1 MRYTI
6 EGFSQEYAM
15 TLKKTVETSKGEKT
29 IKIDCTDLVI
39 LRWFADFYPNMPKTT
54 IEGREYVMVT
64 HSKLLEDLPMIDIS
78 KRAFIDRMQKLVEFG
93 ILDYQLVKKGGTFS
107 FYAFGE
113 NYIHLVDD
121 GRSNAHGVYGQTH
134 TGYTFKRDT
143 GMRSNVQGVY
153 VQTYNKNSSI
163 NNSSINDSSINNN
176 IVENAEKCDAKVIT
190 EIVDYLNEK
199 AHKNYRSNNK
209 TTMRHINAR
218 LKEGRT
224 LSDFKQVIDNR
235 CATWLG
241 TDMEQYLRPETL
253 FGSKF
258 ENYLNAPAPKLRG
271 SDGRILSDETNGW
284 EAAFDW
290 MSGGDKNV

>member
-15 TLKKTVETSKGEKT
+15 TLKKTVATSKGEKT
-29 IKIDCTDLVI
+29 VKIDCTDLVI
-39 LRWFADFYPNMPKTT
+39 LRWFTDFYPNMPKT
-54 IEGREYVMVT
+54 IIDGREYVMVA

-78 KRAFIDRMQKLVEFG
+78 KEAFIDRMKKLVEFG

-107 FYAFGE
+107 FYTFGE
-113 NYIHLVDD
+113 NYTHLVDD
-121 GRSNAHGVYGQTH
+121 GRSNAQGVCVQTH

-143 GMRSNVQGVY
+143 GIRSNAQGVCG
-153 VQTYNKNSSI
+153 QTHNENSSI
-163 NNSSINDSSINNN
+163 EYSSIEDSSIDNN
-176 IVENAEKCDAKVIT
+176 IVENAEKHDTKTIT

-199 AHKNYRSNNK
+199 AHTNYRSNSK

-218 LKEGRT
+218 LKEGYT

-258 ENYLNAPAPKLRG
+258 ENYLNARAPKPRG
-271 SDGRILSDETNGW
+271 GDGRILSDETNGW

>member
-15 TLKKTVETSKGEKT
+15 TLKKTVATDKGEKT
-29 IKIDCTDLVI
+29 VKIDCTDLVI
-39 LRWFADFYPNMPKTT
+39 LRWFTDFYPNMPKT
-54 IEGREYVMVT
+54 IIDGREYVMVA

-78 KRAFIDRMQKLVEFG
+78 KEAFIDRMKKLVEFG

-107 FYAFGE
+107 FYTFGE
-113 NYIHLVDD
+113 NYTHLVDD
-121 GRSNAHGVYGQTH
+121 GRSNAQGVCGQTH
-134 TGYTFKRDT
+134 
-143 GMRSNVQGVY
+143 NE
-153 VQTYNKNSSI
+153 NSSI
-163 NNSSINDSSINNN
+163 EYSSIEDSSIDNN
-176 IVENAEKCDAKVIT
+176 IVENTEKHDMKVIT

-199 AHKNYRSNNK
+199 AHTNYRSNSK

-218 LKEGRT
+218 LKEGYT

-258 ENYLNAPAPKLRG
+258 ENYLNARAPKRRG
-271 SDGRILSDETNGW
+271 SDGRLLGEKSNGW
-284 EAAFDW
+284 EFVF
-290 MSGGDKNV
+290 GDD

>member
-15 TLKKTVETSKGEKT
+15 TLKKTVATSKGEKT
-29 IKIDCTDLVI
+29 VKIDCTDLVI
-39 LRWFADFYPNMPKTT
+39 LRWFTDFYPNMRKT
-54 IEGREYVMVT
+54 IIDGREYVMVA

-78 KRAFIDRMQKLVEFG
+78 KEAFIDRMKKLVEFG

-121 GRSNAHGVYGQTH
+121 GRSNAQGVCAQTH
-134 TGYTFKRDT
+134 TGYTVKRDT
-143 GMRSNVQGVY
+143 GIRSNVQGVY

-163 NNSSINDSSINNN
+163 NDSSINDSSINNN
-176 IVENAEKCDAKVIT
+176 IVENAEKHDMKVIT

-199 AHKNYRSNNK
+199 AHKNYRSNSK

-218 LKEGRT
+218 LKEGYT

-258 ENYLNAPAPKLRG
+258 ENYLNARAPKLRG
-271 SDGRILSDETNGW
+271 GDGRILSDETNGW

>member
-15 TLKKTVETSKGEKT
+15 TLKKTVATSKGEKT
-29 IKIDCTDLVI
+29 VKIDCTDLVI
-39 LRWFADFYPNMPKTT
+39 LRWFTDFYPNMPKT
-54 IEGREYVMVT
+54 IIDGREYVVVA

-78 KRAFIDRMQKLVEFG
+78 KRAFIDRMQKLVDFG

-107 FYAFGE
+107 FYTFGE

-121 GRSNAHGVYGQTH
+121 GRSNVQGVCVQTY
-134 TGYTFKRDT
+134 TGSTFKRDT
-143 GMRSNVQGVY
+143 GTRSNVHGVY
-153 VQTYNKNSSI
+153 VQTCNK
-163 NNSSINDSSINNN
+163 NSSINDSSIKYSSIDNNN
-176 IVENAEKCDAKVIT
+176 IVENDNAESYDTEAVT
-190 EIVDYLNEK
+190 EIIDYLNEK
-199 AHKNYRSNNK
+199 AHKNYKPNSK
-209 TTMRHINAR
+209 TTRRHINAR

-258 ENYLNAPAPKLRG
+258 EGYLNAPAPKRKG
-271 SDGRILSDETNGW
+271 SDGRVLSEKSNGW
-284 EAAFDW
+284 EFVF
-290 MSGGDKNV
+290 GDD